1 MRLRSGVGVIAGEA
15 PGQVRPAK
23 GIGPAHPASIRRP
36 WFPWYFMKLST
47 AAGTNYWSPM
57 SRIRLPYHK
66 SPSGRR
72 GSFTVFPNTL
82 RHQPMRRSETSQ
94 IQARGQCQLG
104 GRTKVARCKRVL
116 VCGVMA
122 LGTTKVDGSRRLC
135 LEPGEM
141 ASADAVCGKGPA
153 DRVRGRC
160 KRLACAWHVQGSKGS
175 WYTASSWAVVGHALH
190 NGLPRPVH
198 GLGRRV
204 ASDAPLGLAHMS
216 SHTRICKLQFDT
228 EPARAAF
235 RLADCAC
242 RVASGRRRRP
252 PACLLLRVLGVVCCG
267 LGSLAQAGPYSR
279 LRLSVVKQ
287 SASGLTIWTELP
299 GVRSEHGGY
308 HGLPVWVQY
317 NSQGEVHASD
327 RPRAAKEEPRAVS
340 SRLRWRSTTSSR
352 FHAHADVT
360 YTMELQSR
368 CSAKLIP
375 CQRTS

>member
-1 MRLRSGVGVIAGEA
+1 
-15 PGQVRPAK
+15 
-23 GIGPAHPASIRRP
+23 
-36 WFPWYFMKLST
+36 
-47 AAGTNYWSPM
+47 
-57 SRIRLPYHK
+57 
-66 SPSGRR
+66 
-72 GSFTVFPNTL
+72 
-82 RHQPMRRSETSQ
+82 
-94 IQARGQCQLG
+94 
-104 GRTKVARCKRVL
+104 
-116 VCGVMA
+116 MA

-160 KRLACAWHVQGSKGS
+160 KRLARAWHVQGSKGS

-228 EPARAAF
+228 EPARATF

-317 NSQGEVHASD
+317 NSQGRHDSLMPLRLSKENCL
-327 RPRAAKEEPRAVS
+327 PRWQVKCMRRIGHGRQRRNPVPSHLVSAGGLPPRHG
-340 SRLRWRSTTSSR
+340 STRTPMSHTPWS
-352 FHAHADVT
+352 
-360 YTMELQSR
+360 
-368 CSAKLIP
+368 CSPATVP
-375 CQRTS
+375 N